1 MSKNTSIA
9 LGNHFERFIS
19 SVLDSGKYNTASEVI
34 RAGLRLLE
42 ERETKEKLLIK
53 ALKEGEESG
62 FVKDF
67 NPEILLNKIPRKH
80 GIV

>member
-1 MSKNTSIA
+1 MGKNTSIA
-9 LGNHFERFIS
+9 LGSHFENFIS
-19 SVLDSGKYNTASEVI
+19 SVLETGKYNNASEVI

-67 NPEILLNKIPRKH
+67 DPDILLKKMHKKH
-80 GIV
+80 GVI